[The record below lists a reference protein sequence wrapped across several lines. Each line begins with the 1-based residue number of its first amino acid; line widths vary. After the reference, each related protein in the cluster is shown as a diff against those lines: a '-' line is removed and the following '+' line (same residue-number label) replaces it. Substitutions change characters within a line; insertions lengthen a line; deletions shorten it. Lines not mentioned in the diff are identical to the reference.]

1 MRRKTLYLSQ
11 TNLSVTGRSKFL
23 FLSRFLVLVSA
34 FFFLSSLQAQVTTA
48 SLKGRVT
55 DQNGQPLIGA
65 TVVAVHT
72 PSGSQYG
79 TTTRDDGGYD
89 LPNLRVGGPYEIT
102 ASYVGYKTQTFTGI
116 SLKLA
121 QKLELNFQLPS
132 EAVQLETATV
142 TAQSDPILNNERT
155 GASTN
160 IDEEV
165 LKNLPSISRSAADY
179 YRLTPSSDGNSF
191 GGRNDKMN
199 NFTLDGSIF
208 NNPFGLDAATPGS
221 QASAQPVSLDA
232 IDQIQVNIA
241 PYDVTQAGFTGA
253 AINAVTKS
261 GTNEFKGTVFSFYR
275 NQDLTGSKVS
285 GEKIFVPDLTH
296 LQAGF
301 SLGGPIVKDK
311 LFFFVNA
318 EIERRADLGSNFL
331 AARPGL
337 EGERVSR
344 VEASDLEL
352 VSRVL
357 RDSFGYETGPYENY
371 QHRTDNQKGI
381 IKLDWN
387 INQNHTLT
395 ATYNFLDATKEK
407 PAHPEAIGRRGPD
420 AITLQ
425 FFNSGYAI
433 RNLLHSGIVE
443 VKSIFGNK
451 MSNNL
456 QVGYTAFRDSRR
468 PFSDP
473 FPVININKDG
483 VRYIVAGHEP
493 FSIHNRL
500 NQDVYQLTDNFNI
513 YFGSHTFTIGT
524 SFEKFEFDNSFNLGV
539 YDPFGFVGGTFG
551 PGFESVQAFVDSV
564 NSGYIGQAVAYAQ
577 SVYEQNGGDEGALGE
592 GWALAETNVGQWA
605 FYVQDEWD
613 VSDKLT
619 LTAGLRIDK
628 PLYFDTQEKI
638 RENIERQCC
647 YDPDVDYFEPDGTVI
662 RFDHTQLPSGKPL
675 FSPRLGFNY
684 DLKGDNSSRLRG
696 GTGLFTGRFPFV
708 WLGNQVANPNFWF
721 YCITHPNFRWP
732 QVWRSNLGW
741 DADLNGWIVSTDVVY
756 TKDIYAMMVRNY
768 GIKPP
773 SGQLQGVD
781 NRPIYTA
788 ADRNAQYGNDAYV
801 FTNTNIGYTFNVSV
815 QLQRRWS
822 NGLFTSLAYSYLDA
836 KDASSIPAEISS
848 DAFARNPAL
857 NHVNE
862 AVLAPSRYGNKHRIV
877 GSAYKTF
884 SYAEGKMST
893 SVALYME
900 YTQGGR
906 FSYTYSGDINGDGSG
921 LNDLIYIPTEDELNQ
936 MTFSGSPE
944 EQEAQRRA
952 FSEYIAQDE
961 YLSAHRGEY
970 AEKYAILSP
979 WYSTWDMRILQNFK
993 LASTNLQL
1001 SMDILNVGNL
1011 INSNWGVRRYPT
1023 NTQPVG
1029 VSVDGSGNP
1038 TYSFDPAQKSTFT
1051 DDFSLLSRWQI
1062 QFGVRLSF

>member
-1 MRRKTLYLSQ
+1 MRRKSFTLPILLSI
-11 TNLSVTGRSKFL
+11 L
-23 FLSRFLVLVSA
+23 FLA
-34 FFFLSSLQAQVTTA
+34 FGLQAQVTTA
-48 SLKGRVT
+48 SLTGTVT
-55 DQNGQPLIGA
+55 DDQGQPLVGA
-65 TVVAVHT
+65 TVVATHL

-79 TTTRDDGGYD
+79 ITTREDGGYD
-89 LPNLRVGGPYEIT
+89 LPNLRIGGPYEVT
-102 ASYVGYKTQTFTGI
+102 ASYVGHKAYTYTGI

-121 QKLELNFQLPS
+121 QKLKLDFQLPAES
-132 EAVQLETATV
+132 VELETAIV
-142 TAQSDPILNNERT
+142 TAEVDPILNNERT

-160 IDEEV
+160 IDEET
-165 LKNLPSISRSAADY
+165 LQNLPSISRSAQDY

-221 QASAQPVSLDA
+221 QTSAQPVSLDA
-232 IDQIQVNIA
+232 IEQIQVNIA

-261 GTNEFKGTVFSFYR
+261 GTNTFKGTVFAFYR
-275 NQDLTGSKVS
+275 NQDLTGGKVR
-285 GEKIFVPDLTH
+285 GEEIFVPDLTH
-296 LQAGF
+296 LQTGF

-318 EIERRADLGSNFL
+318 EIERRSDLGSNFL

-337 EGERVSR
+337 QGERVSR
-344 VEASDLEL
+344 VTAEDLEL
-352 VSRVL
+352 VSQVL
-357 RDSFGYETGPYENY
+357 FDNFGYETGPYENY

-395 ATYNFLDATKEK
+395 ATYNFLDASKDK

-425 FFNSGYAI
+425 FYNSGYAI
-433 RNLLHSGIVE
+433 RNLLHSGIIE
-443 VKSIFGNK
+443 LKSILGNK

-456 QVGYTAFRDSRR
+456 QVGFTAFRDSRD
-468 PFSDP
+468 PFSEP

-500 NQDVYQLTDNFNI
+500 NQNVYQLTDNFNI
-513 YFGSHTFTIGT
+513 YMGAHTFTIGT

-539 YDPFGFVGGTFG
+539 YDPFGFIGGTFG

-564 NSGYIGQAVAYAQ
+564 NTGYVGAAVDYAR
-577 SVYEQNGGDEGALGE
+577 SVYEQNGGDEGELGK

-605 FYVQDEWD
+605 FYAQDEWD

-619 LTAGLRIDK
+619 ITAGLRIDK
-628 PLYFDTQEKI
+628 PLYFDTQQKI
-638 RENIERQCC
+638 RENIDRQCC
-647 YDPDVDYFEPDGTVI
+647 YDPSVPYFNPETGDTVF
-662 RFDHTQLPSGKPL
+662 FDHTQLPSGKPL
-675 FSPRLGFNY
+675 FSPRFGFNY

-696 GTGLFTGRFPFV
+696 GSGLFAGRFPFV
-708 WLGNQVANPNFWF
+708 WLGNQVANPNFFF
-721 YCITHPNFRWP
+721 YCITHPDFQWP

-741 DADLNGWIVSTDVVY
+741 DQKFAGNWTFTADVVY
-756 TKDIYAMMVRNY
+756 SKDLIAMMVRNY

-781 NRPIYTA
+781 NRVIYTA
-788 ADRNAQYGNDAYV
+788 ADRNSVYGNDAYV
-801 FTNTNIGYTFNVSV
+801 FTNTNVGSTFNVSL
-815 QLQRRWS
+815 QLQRKWS

-857 NHVNE
+857 GNVNVP
-862 AVLAPSRYGNKHRIV
+862 VLSPSRYGNKHRVV

-884 SYAEGKMST
+884 EYANGKMST

-900 YTQGGR
+900 YTRGGR

-921 LNDLIYIPTEDELNQ
+921 LNDLIYIPSDSEIDQ
-936 MTFSGSPE
+936 MAFTGTAQ
-944 EQEAQRRA
+944 EQEDQRRA
-952 FSEYIAQDE
+952 LKEFIAQDE
-961 YLSAHRGEY
+961 YLSARRSQY

-979 WYSTWDMRILQNFK
+979 WYSTWDMRVLQNFN

-1001 SMDILNVGNL
+1001 SMDILNLGNL
-1011 INSNWGVRRYPT
+1011 LNSNWGVRQLPT
-1023 NTQPVG
+1023 NTQPIG

-1038 TYSFDPAQKSTFT
+1038 TYSFDTAQKSTFT

-1062 QFGVRLSF
+1062 QFGIRLSF

>member
-1 MRRKTLYLSQ
+1 MRRRSFTLPTL
-11 TNLSVTGRSKFL
+11 L
-23 FLSRFLVLVSA
+23 FSLLLA
-34 FFFLSSLQAQVTTA
+34 FGLQAQVTTA
-48 SLKGRVT
+48 SLTGAVT
-55 DQNGQPLIGA
+55 DEQGQPLIGA
-65 TVVAVHT
+65 TVVAIHL

-79 TTTRDDGGYD
+79 TTTREDGGYD
-89 LPNLRVGGPYEIT
+89 LPNLRIGGPYEVT
-102 ASYVGYKTQTFTGI
+102 ASYVGHKSFSYTGV

-121 QKLELNFQLPS
+121 QKLELNFKLPAES
-132 EAVQLETATV
+132 VQLETAVV
-142 TAQSDPILNNERT
+142 TAEVDPILNNERT

-160 IDEEV
+160 IDEET
-165 LKNLPSISRSAADY
+165 LRNLPTISRSAQDY

-221 QASAQPVSLDA
+221 QTSAQPVSLDA
-232 IDQIQVNIA
+232 IEQIQVNIA

-261 GTNEFKGTVFSFYR
+261 GTNTFQGTVFAFYR
-275 NQDLTGSKVS
+275 NQDLTGSKVR
-285 GEKIFVPDLTH
+285 GEEIFVPDLTH
-296 LQAGF
+296 MQAGF

-311 LFFFVNA
+311 LFFFANA
-318 EIERRADLGSNFL
+318 EIERRSDLGSNFL

-337 EGERVSR
+337 TGERVSR
-344 VEASDLEL
+344 VTAEDLEL
-352 VSRVL
+352 VSQVL
-357 RDSFGYETGPYENY
+357 FDNFGYETGPYENY

-387 INQNHTLT
+387 INKNHTLT
-395 ATYNFLDATKEK
+395 ATYNFLDATKDK

-425 FFNSGYAI
+425 FYNSGYAI

-443 VKSIFGNK
+443 LKSIFGNK

-456 QVGYTAFRDSRR
+456 QVGYTAFRDSRD
-468 PFSDP
+468 PFSEP

-500 NQDVYQLTDNFNI
+500 NQNVSQLTDNFNI
-513 YFGSHTFTIGT
+513 YMGAHTFTIGT

-564 NSGYIGQAVAYAQ
+564 NSGYVGAAVDYAR
-577 SVYEQNGGDEGALGE
+577 SVYEQNGGDEGELGK

-619 LTAGLRIDK
+619 VTAGLRIDK
-628 PLYFDTQEKI
+628 PLYFDTKQKI
-638 RENIERQCC
+638 QENIDRQCC
-647 YDPDVDYFEPDGTVI
+647 YDPSVPYFNPETGDTVF
-662 RFDHTQLPSGKPL
+662 FDHTVLPSGKPL
-675 FSPRLGFNY
+675 FSPRFGFNY
-684 DLKGDNSSRLRG
+684 DIKGDNSSRLRG
-696 GTGLFTGRFPFV
+696 GSGLFSGRFPFV
-708 WLGNQVANPNFWF
+708 WLGNQVANPNFFF
-721 YCITHPNFRWP
+721 YCITHPDFRWP

-741 DADLNGWIVSTDVVY
+741 DQKFGGNWTFSADAVY
-756 TKDIYAMMVRNY
+756 SKDIYAMMVRNY

-781 NRPIYTA
+781 NRAIYTA
-788 ADRNAQYGNDAYV
+788 NDRNSVYGNDAYV
-801 FTNTNIGYTFNVSV
+801 FTNTNVGYTFNVSL
-815 QLQRRWS
+815 QLQRKWS
-822 NGLFTSLAYSYLDA
+822 NGLFTSIAYSYLDA

-857 NHVNE
+857 GNVNVP
-862 AVLAPSRYGNKHRIV
+862 VLSASRYGNKHRVV

-884 SYAEGKMST
+884 EYANGKMST

-900 YTQGGR
+900 YTRGGR

-921 LNDLIYIPTEDELNQ
+921 LNDLIYIPSDSEIDQ
-936 MTFSGSPE
+936 MAFTGSAQ
-944 EQEAQRRA
+944 EQEDQRRA
-952 FSEYIAQDE
+952 LKEFIAQDE

-970 AEKYAILSP
+970 AGKYAILSP
-979 WYSTWDMRILQNFK
+979 WYSTWDMRVLQNFK

-1001 SMDILNVGNL
+1001 SMDILNLGNL
-1011 INSNWGVRRYPT
+1011 LNSNWGVRQLPT
-1023 NTQPVG
+1023 NTQPIG

-1038 TYSFDPAQKSTFT
+1038 TYSFDTAQKSTFT

-1062 QFGVRLSF
+1062 QFGIRLSF